1 MLQRAKKF
9 ILRHKFLSAAIL
21 IIIIAI
27 GYFSYRSLTGT
38 ATQISYVLGAVTRD
52 TIITTVSG
60 TGQVQAVNQLDI
72 KPKVAGDVISV
83 AVSDGQKVK
92 AGDVL
97 VKLDPQDAIQTLRD
111 AQLSYDNAKLSLT
124 KAQRGSRPEEIQ
136 TQQLQV
142 DNAQKSLA
150 DARQNLE
157 TVSAKANFDLDNL
170 YDDSKSILRDA
181 YNSANNII
189 SNQLDGIYSDNTDY
203 AKLTFLTANSQ
214 AENDAGSQR
223 VAARAALVDFQK
235 LIDSYPSDQPG
246 IDSALLQAG
255 NDLAAI
261 QKFLS
266 NLDGVLKAAIISNSL
281 SSNTL
286 NGYKSSLTSAQSGSN
301 GSLDN
306 ISSQQR
312 SLASQKI
319 TNQNNLTDAQTKISN
334 AQDSL
339 TQAQHSLDVML
350 AGTDPLDL
358 QAQQLSVQQS
368 ANQLASTRDKLADY
382 TITAPFDGI
391 IADVAVKVGDPASAG
406 TAVVTLITPQQ
417 IAEISLNEVDAAKVK
432 LGQKADL
439 TFDAI
444 DGLEITGKVIDI
456 DTIGTVSQGVVSYNV
471 KMSMDTPD
479 DRIKPGMTVST
490 DIITDVHQNVLVV
503 PSSAIKTS
511 GSASYVEMLN
521 QAASSTAANSQGAIV
536 SAQAPRRQTVTTGL
550 SDDTNT
556 EITSGLNEGDQIITR
571 TITAAVASTNSSQA
585 PSILQ
590 SIGGN
595 RSFSGG
601 TSVRTGA
608 SAPRGD

>member
-27 GYFSYRSLTGT
+27 GYFGYRSLTGT
-38 ATQISYVLGAVTRD
+38 ATQTSYVLGAVTRD

-181 YNSANNII
+181 YNNANNII

-223 VAARAALVDFQK
+223 VAARAALADFQK

-255 NDLAAI
+255 NDLTAI

-286 NGYKSSLTSAQSGSN
+286 NGYKSSLTSAQGGSN

-358 QAQQLSVQQS
+358 QSQQLSVQQS
-368 ANQLASTRDKLADY
+368 ANQLSSARDKLADY
-382 TITAPFDGI
+382 AITAPFDGI
-391 IADVAVKVGDPASAG
+391 IANVAVKVGDPASAG
-406 TAVVTLITPQQ
+406 TAVATLITPQQ

-571 TITAAVASTNSSQA
+571 TITAAVASTNGSQA

>member
-142 DNAQKSLA
+142 DDAQKSLA